1 MRNSSTLINGI
12 SLKNFKCFESQDVP
26 IRNLTLLTGL
36 NGMGKSSILQALLL
50 LRQSHLDGLLAKAKV
65 ALNGSLIKMGT
76 AKDVLYEY
84 AEDDEIGIGIDWDNG
99 DVANFR
105 LCYDRKADVLNIDSQ
120 VLEGE
125 DRLFK
130 KIPFSGA
137 FHYLQAERLGP
148 RVMNTVS
155 EFFVRELRQLGP
167 SGEYALHF
175 LESYRDE
182 KVCCEK
188 LFHEKA
194 IGDNLFAQTEAWL
207 SEISPGTR
215 IHLKT
220 HTQMDVINLRYSFL
234 GSDTYRPTAVGFG
247 LTYVLPVLIALL
259 SSKPGD
265 LILLENPEAHLHPR
279 GQARIGVLLAKAAA
293 SGIQIIV
300 ETHSDHVLNGLR
312 VAVHDGIVS
321 PESVAVHYFSRQETE
336 KRGSHS
342 IVTSPEIDEDGRFDD
357 WPDGF
362 FDEWDTQLER
372 LMRPRSRIDT
382 SENVKNG

>member
-1 MRNSSTLINGI
+1 MNNSSTLINGI
-12 SLKNFKCFESQDVP
+12 SLKNFKCFESQYVP

-36 NGMGKSSILQALLL
+36 NGMGKSSTLQALLL

-65 ALNGSLIKMGT
+65 ALNGALIKMGT

-105 LCYDRKADVLNIDSQ
+105 LCYDRKADVLNIVSK
-120 VLEGE
+120 VLKEG
-125 DRLFK
+125 LFEK
-130 KIPFSGA
+130 VPFSGA
-137 FHYLQAERLGP
+137 FQYLQAERLGP

-155 EFFVRELRQLGP
+155 EFFVRELRQLGA

-175 LESYRDE
+175 LECYRDE

-188 LFHEKA
+188 LFHEKSSR
-194 IGDNLFAQTEAWL
+194 DNLFAQTEAWL
-207 SEISPGTR
+207 SDISPGTQ
-215 IHLKT
+215 INLET
-220 HTQMDVINLRYSFL
+220 YTQMDVVNLRYSFP
-234 GSDTYRPTAVGFG
+234 GSNKYRPTAVGFG

-336 KRGSHS
+336 NRGSHS

-357 WPDGF
+357 WPEGF